1 MYSLQYNSGS
11 SSNGF
16 GYRSLLNN
24 SGSSSN
30 GFGHLSLQYNSGSS
44 SNGFGYRS
52 LLYNE
57 GDGNTAI
64 GHNAF
69 STFVEDSGNAQEIES
84 LTPASNQVTI
94 TGHGFGSAGDFVN
107 LKISTTDTL
116 PDGLDAGIDLWEV
129 IDADTLE
136 CTSDSFTDSG
146 TGTHTLT
153 PQVVY
158 TNSTALGRDAMPTA
172 SNQVMLGDSNVT
184 EVKSAGKGSF
194 AGADLNDNPLQNLK
208 RYDQNDEPTLSSN
221 GDMALWYDAD
231 GATLY
236 LVVKDEDAGQV
247 KLAFS

>member
-1 MYSLQYNSGS
+1 
-11 SSNGF
+11 
-16 GYRSLLNN
+16 
-24 SGSSSN
+24 
-30 GFGHLSLQYNSGSS
+30 
-44 SNGFGYRS
+44 
-52 LLYNE
+52 
-57 GDGNTAI
+57 
-64 GHNAF
+64 
-69 STFVEDSGNAQEIES
+69 V
-84 LTPASNQVTI
+84 V
-94 TGHGFGSAGDFVN
+94 
-107 LKISTTDTL
+107 
-116 PDGLDAGIDLWEV
+116 
-129 IDADTLE
+129 DADTLE
-136 CTSDSFTDSG
+136 CVTDSFTDAG

-153 PQVVY
+153 PQYIY
-158 TNSTALGRDAMPTA
+158 TNSTAIGYNAEPTA